1 MTAPHLP
8 ILRAGEPYRSL
19 DTVTLRDIRDGQTV
33 ATVSLANRGLISK
46 DLLSKAD
53 HRRKLQEI
61 PVSELISMC
70 RRAAELFAE
79 GELPVDPIDGITQ
92 TPEQYV
98 QQLSATTG
106 MPEILARGNMAKIR
120 FVLEEMETVLAGLTR
135 NLDLGVLDSGWLQQ
149 DGQFVSYQGQADVL
163 GAVLPSNSPGVH
175 SLWIPSVAL
184 KVPVALKPG
193 SQEPWTPLRIGQA
206 LITAGMPP
214 AAFSFYPTDYAGAA
228 EILLKCDRGMMF
240 GDAKTVGGWKDDP
253 RIELH
258 GPGWSKVL
266 LGDDFADRFS
276 DYIDLMVASVSD
288 NGGRSCINASGVW
301 SPRHGRAIAE
311 ALAERLAAI
320 EARPLDDPDARLA
333 AFPDPEVA
341 RGVSAYIDDHL
352 ASGGAEDLTAN
363 YRPSRASG
371 RVACAAG
378 CTFLLPTVVWCDDPS
393 HPLASSEFL
402 FPFVSVVEAPQESV
416 LEAMGPSLVV
426 SAVTE
431 DPAFIRELLRST
443 NVERL
448 NVGAF
453 PTTKVS
459 WDQPHEGNLF
469 DHLYR
474 RRAFQTAV

>member
-1 MTAPHLP
+1 MATPHLP
-8 ILRAGEPYRSL
+8 ILRAGKPYRSL
-19 DTVTLRDIRDGQTV
+19 DTSTLCDIRNGEAV
-33 ATVSLANRGLISK
+33 ATVSQANRGLISK
-46 DLLSKAD
+46 DLLGKAD
-53 HRRKLQEI
+53 HRRGLQEI
-61 PVSELISMC
+61 PAAELISIC

-79 GELPVDPIDGITQ
+79 GQLIVDPVEGITQ
-92 TPEQYV
+92 TPDDYV
-98 QQLSATTG
+98 RQLSATTG
-106 MPEILARGNMAKIR
+106 MPEALARGNMTKIR

-135 NLDLGVLDSGWLQQ
+135 NLDLGVLDSGWLQR

-184 KVPVALKPG
+184 KVPLAIKPG
-193 SQEPWTPLRIGQA
+193 SREPWSPFRIGQA
-206 LITAGMPP
+206 LIAAGMPP
-214 AAFSFYPTDYAGAA
+214 EAFSFYPTDYAGAA

-240 GDAKTVGGWKDDP
+240 GDAKTVGSWKDDP

-266 LGDDFADRFS
+266 LGDDLADRWS
-276 DYIDLMVASVSD
+276 EYLDLMVASVSD

-301 SPRHGRAIAE
+301 APRHAREIAE

-320 EARPLDDPDARLA
+320 EARPLDDPDAKLA
-333 AFPDPEVA
+333 AFPDPAVA
-341 RGVSAYIDDHL
+341 HAVSAYIDDHL
-352 ASGGAEDLTAN
+352 KAGGAEDLTAKH
-363 YRPSRASG
+363 RPSG
-371 RVACAAG
+371 RVSEAGG
-378 CTFLLPTVVWCDDPS
+378 CTFLLPTVVRCDDPS

-416 LEAMGPSLVV
+416 LETMGPSLVV
-426 SAVTE
+426 SALTE

-453 PTTKVS
+453 STSKVS